1 MASSALALP
10 SPTTVLPRWIP
21 PLDGLRGLAILL
33 VIFAHFGETLS
44 AQRFPERV
52 FRSLF
57 DFGGTGVDL
66 FFVLSG
72 FLITGILLDS
82 RDAKN
87 YFSAFYMRR
96 ILRIFPLYYFALL
109 LVLGL
114 IIPLERIP
122 LQFNDVI
129 WYFVYAQNWTLAII
143 PHLGHFWSLGIE
155 EQFYFIWPLVVW
167 AAGRRRVF
175 QIAIAGSLFSLA
187 LRLFL
192 VSRHVDVV
200 LIYHNLFTRM
210 DTLLVGAACACIIRE
225 FPFFKLLAANRW
237 LGLLPGFTLPLI
249 RIASHAAGDRFVVNQ
264 TVGYTLVALS
274 YGGLLL
280 CLVSTLSDRNCGTAF
295 LQQFHHEMVWKIQ
308 LWSLRLAPT
317 CATWCPNNRANHAH
331 PIALVCSDSNFACR
345 NGFGQRM

>member
-1 MASSALALP
+1 
-10 SPTTVLPRWIP
+10 
-21 PLDGLRGLAILL
+21 
-33 VIFAHFGETLS
+33 
-44 AQRFPERV
+44 
-52 FRSLF
+52 
-57 DFGGTGVDL
+57 
-66 FFVLSG
+66 VLSG

-82 RDAKN
+82 REAKN

-122 LQFNDVI
+122 LQFHDAI

-175 QIAIAGSLFSLA
+175 QIAIAGSLFSLV

-225 FPFFKLLAANRW
+225 SPSFKLLAANRW
-237 LGLLPGFTLPLI
+237 LCLLPGFTLPLI

-280 CLVSTLSDRNCGTAF
+280 CLVSTLGDPTVEQRFFNSSIMRWFGKYSYGAY
-295 LQQFHHEMVWKIQ
+295 VWHQ
-308 LWSLRLAPT
+308 LVQHGVLTTEQTMHIRLPWFVQIPILLA
-317 CATWCPNNRANHAH
+317 AT
-331 PIALVCSDSNFACR
+331 ALVSVCSYAIVERPFLALKR
-345 NGFGQRM
+345 YFEPREA